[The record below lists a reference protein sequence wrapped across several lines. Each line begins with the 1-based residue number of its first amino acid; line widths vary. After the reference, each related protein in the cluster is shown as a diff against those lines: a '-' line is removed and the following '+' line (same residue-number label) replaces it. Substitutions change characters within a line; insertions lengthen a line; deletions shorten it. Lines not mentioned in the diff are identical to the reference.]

1 MNKQEM
7 IQACNDDPTYIFT
20 LIKHGESE
28 VIEEVLHKNI
38 VKVNQVDSV
47 GNDVITRLLKA
58 KQYDLVIEFMKKRN
72 WDVNHKNIDGDTF
85 GHILALDSSLQA
97 VEVVKQLTKKKNY
110 DPNEKNNKGETIFD
124 RAMSN
129 NYLCTV
135 FRILEDRRFNDI
147 DVFSFKH
154 LFNITIKTKL
164 YGKYTKI
171 ANLEIIVDSLIKKDL
186 DSSMT
191 KLIESIKENIKYIKQ
206 DILNDNPNK
215 LESLINNYI

>member
-1 MNKQEM
+1 MIKQEM
-7 IQACNDDPTYIFT
+7 VQACSDDPSHIFT
-20 LIKHGESE
+20 LIKQGEFD
-28 VIEEVLHKNI
+28 VVEEVLRKKI
-38 VKVNQVDSV
+38 VSINEVDSV
-47 GNDVITRLLKA
+47 GNDVITKLLKA

-85 GHILALDSSLQA
+85 GHFLALDNSLQA
-97 VEVVKQLTKKKNY
+97 VEVVKCLTKKKNY

-154 LFNITIKTKL
+154 LFNLTIKSKL
-164 YGKYTKI
+164 YGKYSKI
-171 ANLEIIVDSLIKKDL
+171 TNLEIIVDSLVKKDL

-191 KLIESIKENIKYIKQ
+191 KLIDQIRENIKYIKQ
-206 DILNDNPNK
+206 DLLNDNSHK

>member
-20 LIKHGESE
+20 LIKHGEFD
-28 VIEEVLHKNI
+28 VVKEVL
-38 VKVNQVDSV
+38 
-47 GNDVITRLLKA
+47 TRLLKA

-154 LFNITIKTKL
+154 LFNLTIKTKL

-171 ANLEIIVDSLIKKDL
+171 ANLDIIVDSLIKKDL

>member
-20 LIKHGESE
+20 LIKNGESE

-154 LFNITIKTKL
+154 LFNLTIKTKL

-171 ANLEIIVDSLIKKDL
+171 ANLDIIVDSLIKKDL

>member
-1 MNKQEM
+1 MNNQEM

-20 LIKHGESE
+20 LIKHGERE

-154 LFNITIKTKL
+154 LFNLTIKTKL

>member
-7 IQACNDDPTYIFT
+7 IQACNDDPSYIFT
-20 LIKHGESE
+20 LIKQSEFEVVEE
-28 VIEEVLHKNI
+28 VISKNI
-38 VKVNQVDSV
+38 VKVNEVDSV
-47 GNDVITRLLKA
+47 GNDVITKLLKA

-85 GHILALDSSLQA
+85 GHILALDNSLQA

-147 DVFSFKH
+147 NIFSFKN
-154 LFNITIKTKL
+154 LFNLTIKSKL

-171 ANLEIIVDSLIKKDL
+171 TNLEIIVDSLEKKNL

-191 KLIESIKENIKYIKQ
+191 KLIEAIKENFKYIKQ
-206 DILNDNPNK
+206 DLLNDNPNK

>member
-154 LFNITIKTKL
+154 LFNLTIKTKL

>member
-154 LFNITIKTKL
+154 LFNLTIKTKL

-171 ANLEIIVDSLIKKDL
+171 ANLDIIVDSLIKKDL

>member
-7 IQACNDDPTYIFT
+7 IQACNDDPSYIFT
-20 LIKHGESE
+20 LIKQSEFEVVEE
-28 VIEEVLHKNI
+28 VIRKKI
-38 VKVNQVDSV
+38 VKVNEVDSV
-47 GNDVITRLLKA
+47 GNDVITKLLKA

-85 GHILALDSSLQA
+85 GHILALDNSLQA

-147 DVFSFKH
+147 NIFSFKN
-154 LFNITIKTKL
+154 LFNLTIKSKL

-171 ANLEIIVDSLIKKDL
+171 TNLEIIVDSLEKKNL

-191 KLIESIKENIKYIKQ
+191 KLIEAIKENFKYIKQ
-206 DILNDNPNK
+206 DLLNDNPNK

>member
-7 IQACNDDPTYIFT
+7 IQACNDDPTHIFT
-20 LIKHGESE
+20 LIKHGEFD
-28 VIEEVLHKNI
+28 VVKEVLSNNI
-38 VKVNQVDSV
+38 VKINQVDSV

-58 KQYDLVIEFMKKRN
+58 KQYDLVVEFMKKRN
-72 WDVNHKNIDGDTF
+72 WNVNHKNIDGDTF
-85 GHILALDSSLQA
+85 GHILALDNSLQA
-97 VEVVKQLTKKKNY
+97 VEVVKHLTKKKNY

-154 LFNITIKTKL
+154 LFNLTIKTKL

>member
-7 IQACNDDPTYIFT
+7 IQACNDDPSYIFT
-20 LIKHGESE
+20 LIKQSEFEVVEE
-28 VIEEVLHKNI
+28 VISKKI
-38 VKVNQVDSV
+38 VKVNEVDSV
-47 GNDVITRLLKA
+47 GNDVITKLLKA

-85 GHILALDSSLQA
+85 GHILALDNSLQA

-147 DVFSFKH
+147 NIFSFKN
-154 LFNITIKTKL
+154 LFNLTIKSKL

-171 ANLEIIVDSLIKKDL
+171 TNLEIIVDSLEKKNL

-191 KLIESIKENIKYIKQ
+191 KLIEAIKENFKYIKQ
-206 DILNDNPNK
+206 DLLNDNPNK

>member
-1 MNKQEM
+1 M
-7 IQACNDDPTYIFT
+7 
-20 LIKHGESE
+20 IKHGESE

-154 LFNITIKTKL
+154 LFNLTIKTKL

-171 ANLEIIVDSLIKKDL
+171 ANLDIIVDSLIKKDL

>member
-1 MNKQEM
+1 MNNKE
-7 IQACNDDPTYIFT
+7 IVQACSDDPTQIFT
-20 LIKHGESE
+20 LIKQGDFAA
-28 VIEEVLHKNI
+28 VEEVLQKKI
-38 VKVNQVDSV
+38 VSVNEVDSI

-72 WDVNHKNIDGDTF
+72 WNVNHKNIEGDTF
-85 GHILALDSSLQA
+85 GHILALDNSLQA

-147 DVFSFKH
+147 DIFSFKH
-154 LFNITIKTKL
+154 LFNLTIKSKL

-171 ANLEIIVDSLIKKDL
+171 TNLEIIIDSLVKKEL

-191 KLIESIKENIKYIKQ
+191 KLIETIKDNIKYIKQ

-215 LESLINNYI
+215 LESLINNFI